1 MKPLTLV
8 ELIAK
13 ESFVEL
19 RYSDVLSST
28 LPSFSRF
35 QVTVNGVRRTVIG
48 PATLIDGGKTVRLNL
63 ASAVLATDTVSI
75 TYGSVN
81 RFDKAGYG
89 DIRSLSTNQR
99 AAFFRNTKVSNITPP
114 ITQPGPD
121 QVLSW
126 INCAL
131 EAIQSAGSNGKPGVP
146 PTTGSRLMAMLSTA
160 MLDTR
165 AAFGDQVAFYKID
178 QNAPAAASVDA
189 ALIGAAYRILS
200 LELPG
205 EQEILQKHYKSSLA
219 NLTGTSQSIHSGLA
233 LGSGIADQIRSL
245 RSNDGSTNNT
255 PYQPPTNSLPGYV
268 WMPAATGPTAGA
280 ALGPNW
286 GTVKPWGLDSEVT
299 HRTNGLQGRPDV
311 NLDLYARDLAEV
323 RLYGGLTNTATTT
336 SRRNADQ
343 TDIALFWAYDR
354 PDTYRPYGQLFDIAT
369 EIATN
374 QATTPA
380 NNARL
385 FANLSVA
392 MADAVTVAWKEKYD
406 NVQPRPWDVITGGF
420 SDEDGSDLTVRDKEW
435 KSLLSSINGVQS
447 PPFPDFI
454 SGHSVMGGVFASVM
468 THFFG
473 DKLVWSTTSQD
484 LPGKSRSFDG
494 RIANGSLG
502 DISSVTSSSL
512 WKDNSFFEAGLENAI
527 GRVYGGVHVREAC
540 EDSFLLGVAIGNS
553 TVQKLG

>member
-1 MKPLTLV
+1 MKSLTLV
-8 ELIAK
+8 ELTARD
-13 ESFVEL
+13 SFIEL
-19 RYSDVLSST
+19 RYSDTLNSI

-35 QVTVNGVRRTVIG
+35 QVSVNGVRRSLTG
-48 PATLIDGGKTVRLNL
+48 PAMLRGGGTTIRLNL
-63 ASAVLATDTVSI
+63 ATPIQATDTVAV

-81 RFDKAGYG
+81 RFDKIGYG

>member
-1 MKPLTLV
+1 
-8 ELIAK
+8 
-13 ESFVEL
+13 
-19 RYSDVLSST
+19 
-28 LPSFSRF
+28 
-35 QVTVNGVRRTVIG
+35 
-48 PATLIDGGKTVRLNL
+48 
-63 ASAVLATDTVSI
+63 
-75 TYGSVN
+75 
-81 RFDKAGYG
+81 
-89 DIRSLSTNQR
+89 
-99 AAFFRNTKVSNITPP
+99 
-114 ITQPGPD
+114 
-121 QVLSW
+121 
-126 INCAL
+126 
-131 EAIQSAGSNGKPGVP
+131 
-146 PTTGSRLMAMLSTA
+146 MAMLSTA

-255 PYQPPTNSLPGYV
+255 PYQPPANGLPGYT
-268 WMPAATGPTAGA
+268 WMPAVTGPTAGA

-286 GTVKPWGLDSEVT
+286 GSVSPWGLESKHT
-299 HRTNGLQGRPDV
+299 YGTNGLQGKPDV

-385 FANLSVA
+385 FASLSVA

-406 NVQPRPWDVITGGF
+406 NVQPRPWDVITGSF
-420 SDEDGSDLTVRDKEW
+420 SDEDGSDLTVRDTEW

-553 TVQKLG
+553 TVHKLG

>member
-81 RFDKAGYG
+81 RFDKIGYG
-89 DIRSLSTNQR
+89 DIRSLSTNEK
-99 AAFFRNTKVSNITPP
+99 AIFFRNTKVSNITPP

-406 NVQPRPWDVITGGF
+406 NVQPRPWDVITGSF
-420 SDEDGSDLTVRDKEW
+420 SDEDGSDLTVRDTEW

-540 EDSFLLGVAIGNS
+540 EDSFLLGVEIGNS

>member
-178 QNAPAAASVDA
+178 QNAPAVASVDA

-219 NLTGTSQSIHSGLA
+219 NLTGTSQSIQSGLA

-255 PYQPPTNSLPGYV
+255 PYQPPANGLPGYT
-268 WMPAATGPTAGA
+268 WMPAEAGPTAGA
-280 ALGPNW
+280 ALGPSW
-286 GTVKPWGLDSEVT
+286 GSVTPWGLVSNST

>member
-1 MKPLTLV
+1 MKSLTLV
-8 ELIAK
+8 ELTARD
-13 ESFVEL
+13 SFIEL
-19 RYSDVLSST
+19 RYSDTLNSI

-35 QVTVNGVRRTVIG
+35 QVSVNGVRRSLTG
-48 PATLIDGGKTVRLNL
+48 PAMLRGGGTTIRLNL
-63 ASAVLATDTVSI
+63 ATPILATDTVAI

-81 RFDKAGYG
+81 GFDKAGYG